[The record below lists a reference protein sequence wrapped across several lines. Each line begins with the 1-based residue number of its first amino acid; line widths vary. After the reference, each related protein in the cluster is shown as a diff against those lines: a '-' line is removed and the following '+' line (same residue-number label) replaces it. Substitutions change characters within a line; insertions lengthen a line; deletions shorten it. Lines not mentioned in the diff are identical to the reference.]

1 MENGRN
7 AGVPA
12 GVRRDTITIALDAEG
27 GDHAPEET
35 VAGAL
40 EAASPELRILL
51 VGRPEKLDPHL
62 EGEDRENIEVVPSRD
77 VIGYEEDPA
86 RAVRR
91 KEESS
96 VVVGARAVA
105 EGRAQGLVS
114 AGSTGAMLAA
124 GLLIVRRV
132 EGVKRPAILTVL
144 PGLEG
149 PLVFLDA
156 GANADCRAEHLVEFG
171 VLGAVFAREVLGI
184 REPRVAL
191 LNIGEE
197 STKGN
202 AVVQEAYKMM
212 CSSALRFTG
221 NVEGGELF
229 YDAADVVVTDGFTG
243 NVTLKVLEGTAASL
257 FQRVKDAAAGN
268 TRAKVGGS
276 LLKPALRRLRDT
288 LDPEEYGGTYLL
300 GVRGLMVICHGSS
313 SRRAICNAL
322 TFAGVAARQGVVRRV
337 EEEMRQ
343 ARGRGDNA

>member
-114 AGSTGAMLAA
+114 SGSTGAMLAA

-149 PLVFLDA
+149 PVVFLDA

-229 YDAADVVVTDGFTG
+229 YDAADVVVTD
-243 NVTLKVLEGTAASL
+243 
-257 FQRVKDAAAGN
+257 
-268 TRAKVGGS
+268 
-276 LLKPALRRLRDT
+276 
-288 LDPEEYGGTYLL
+288 
-300 GVRGLMVICHGSS
+300 
-313 SRRAICNAL
+313 
-322 TFAGVAARQGVVRRV
+322 
-337 EEEMRQ
+337 
-343 ARGRGDNA
+343 